1 MIIDPVKMATPNGPT
16 PSHPVVM
23 DALSDATD
31 SDLALVA
38 MFGATSF
45 DIFHVGDAFGERFED
60 GAALRQHLT
69 SIAQDLRSEFFQRDL
84 FGGLRPTGD
93 RVEYTTKEQGDVMFV
108 EVFCGRRGMLLGVD
122 ADASVPPLVDAA
134 SKLLANQV

>member
-1 MIIDPVKMATPNGPT
+1 MIIDPVRMAAPNGPT

-23 DALSDATD
+23 DALSEVTD
-31 SDLALVA
+31 SDLELVA

-45 DIFHVGDAFGERFED
+45 DIFHVGDAFGDRFED
-60 GAALRQHLT
+60 AAALRRHLT
-69 SIAQDLRSEFFQRDL
+69 SIGEDLRSEFFQRDL

-93 RVEYTTKEQGDVMFV
+93 RVEYTTKEQGGVVFV
-108 EVFCGRRGMLLGVD
+108 QVFCGRRGMLLAVD
-122 ADASVPPLVDAA
+122 ADGPIPPLVDAA